1 MKHVPLC
8 FALLLMPLLTYAET
22 PLTLAGVQ
30 AEAVVAPLEYRLD
43 GVVEASK
50 QATLSAEVAGRI
62 EAVYFDVDDTVKK
75 GEIILKIRDNEYR
88 AQLKR
93 AQATLAEAMANLQDT
108 KQEFTRNRDL
118 RQQKLIS
125 QAAFDKAKANY
136 NASQARLQSAEA
148 NVSEAEEQFDHTI
161 VRAPFSGVVVERH
174 AESGELISPGQKIM
188 TGYDRSKLRVIA
200 NVPQSIIAGVR
211 KHQQVRIVLLEDN
224 ATIPVNRITIHPFA
238 NAQNHSFTVRL
249 SIPATTDTLFPGM
262 LVKVVFTLGETSRL
276 LIPRESLVYRSE
288 VSAVYVI
295 DETGKV
301 SFRQVRPGNPVGERI
316 EILAGLEANETV
328 ALDPVRAGIQLKN
341 QLEAVR

>member
-8 FALLLMPLLTYAET
+8 FAALLIPVLAYAQT
-22 PLTLAGVQ
+22 PLTLTGAQ
-30 AEAVVAPLEYRLD
+30 AEPVVVPLEYWLD

-62 EAVYFDVDDTVKK
+62 EVVYFDVDDYVKK
-75 GEIILKIRDNEYR
+75 GEIILRIRDNEYR
-88 AQLKR
+88 AQLKK
-93 AQATLAEAMANLQDT
+93 ANAALAEAMANLQDS
-108 KQEFTRNRDL
+108 KLEFTRNQDL
-118 RQQKLIS
+118 RKQKLIS
-125 QAAFDKAKANY
+125 QSAFDKAKANF

-174 AESGELISPGQKIM
+174 AEAGESISPGQKIM
-188 TGYDRSKLRVIA
+188 TGYDQSELRIIS

-211 KHQQVRIVLLEDN
+211 KHQQVRIVLLEDE
-224 ATIPVNRITIHPFA
+224 ATIPVDKITIHPFA

-249 SIPATTDTLFPGM
+249 SIPTTAGTLFPGM
-262 LVKVVFTLGETSRL
+262 LVKVVFTVGETSRL
-276 LIPRESLVYRSE
+276 LIPRKSLVYRSE

-295 DETGKV
+295 DETGEIT
-301 SFRQVRPGNPVGERI
+301 FRQVRPGNPFGDQI

-328 ALDPVRAGIQLKN
+328 ALDPVRAGIRLKN
-341 QLEAVR
+341 QQEAAQ